1 MVRFLFLSKLR
12 HDCLQ
17 VGVVLDGD
25 PVLQV
30 LLLLVYGIL
39 GESEERESFSADNI
53 IVDWECLGAEQIRQV
68 GLSLASEFELVIAHT
83 VDPAV
88 ELIGECVTCST
99 YDQVPVARLM
109 AQRHRSVVEM
119 DIFPVVVGLAY
130 LVGLVVDCE
139 GHAISFL
146 FLDDHLDELHVVPE
160 ANLGAVPV
168 AGPELLVESV
178 IVTWNGLHIGL
189 ITLLLLDGRPWR
201 N

>member
-39 GESEERESFSADNI
+39 GESEERESFSTDNI

-88 ELIGECVTCST
+88 EFIGECVTCST

-109 AQRHRSVVEM
+109 AQGHRSLIEM
-119 DIFPVVVGLAY
+119 DIFPVVALQKKSYYKHRLKCKSERDKQTEMSVWTY
-130 LVGLVVDCE
+130 LVLP
-139 GHAISFL
+139 IS
-146 FLDDHLDELHVVPE
+146 
-160 ANLGAVPV
+160 
-168 AGPELLVESV
+168 
-178 IVTWNGLHIGL
+178 
-189 ITLLLLDGRPWR
+189 
-201 N
+201 